1 MRWIMELS
9 NLSDKKLE
17 SKKDG
22 RFQVTIKTIE
32 PTDSIL
38 VSYEIKVKDYGEEDG
53 YVSIY
58 QKSYSGS
65 NPEKI
70 AQQMVDGIKRKKV
83 TKIKVYYLD

>member
-1 MRWIMELS
+1 MEVI

-22 RFQVTIKTIE
+22 RFKVTIKTIE

-38 VSYEIKVKDYGEEDG
+38 VTYDIEVKDYSDEGEEDG